1 MGLIISPLVNADTLD
16 NQHGEYYLDFPNATN
31 KTSPVISLSGDL
43 SGSTTLTNLASS
55 TFTLN
60 ASIAANSV
68 VLGTD
73 TTGNYVAGVTAG
85 NGVSV
90 TGTAEEGWSPTITLD
105 TPGTLSTSTT
115 NNVTVDSHTH
125 AITTTSTGAANTI
138 VATGDLGN
146 VSLGNV
152 TAASVI
158 KSGGTS
164 SQFLKAD
171 GSVDS
176 NTYSTTSHNHNG
188 TYAPVSHVHGNI
200 TNAGAIGTTSDLL
213 IKTTTNGVLTT
224 LSAGVAGQFLQY
236 DGTWAIPN
244 YGIDIKY
251 STNQPTGQIDG
262 DIWYEMG

>member
-1 MGLIISPLVNADTLD
+1 MAQLGSTKV
-16 NQHGEYYLDFPNATN
+16 F
-31 KTSPVISLSGDL
+31 GDL
-43 SGSTTLTNLASS
+43 TVTGKTTINPTSVSTASS
-55 TFTLN
+55 TNGASTIITRDANGSFSSNIITANSFAGTLN
-60 ASIAANSV
+60 
-68 VLGTD
+68 GTINR
-73 TTGNYVAGVTAG
+73 TVTAG
-85 NGVSV
+85 TNANIIYGLMADNDYYRIMAGGASNGGSLEIA
-90 TGTAEEGWSPTITLD
+90 TADDGTEPIYVRQYSGAFAAISRTATLLD
-105 TPGTLSTSTT
+105 GS
-115 NNVTVDSHTH
+115 
-125 AITTTSTGAANTI
+125 GNTI
-138 VATGDLGN
+138 FPG
-146 VSLGNV
+146 SL
-152 TAASVI
+152 TANSIV